1 MAKKLRFPLKMENEV
16 EVRSIQELKDN
27 FSLERVMVYISN
39 GKLAIWL
46 RDRYED
52 DIADDIEKLDLDTTD
67 ISKKIYE
74 IFDIEYKEE
83 DLIDLEKSQERS
95 KKLEQLKKYTNEQKF
110 FDVID
115 HMAFSQDDLYDL
127 LDENKNTIYLCG
139 SKFSIPIAKKG
150 ITYIGVN
157 NPIVEV
163 SSKKEVNWIE
173 KDIKL
178 IDIKYDERYQ
188 KILDDI
194 EKNKKIN
201 CEKEFRNCN
210 RGNYS
215 NKSYLN
221 FLLSLDDK
229 KKVTELY
236 SILSHELRDINYCI
250 DDDIVEIKREL
261 IDEGLVGLG
270 SDYIE
275 RL

>member
-39 GKLAIWL
+39 GKLATWL

-52 DIADDIEKLDLDTTD
+52 DIADEIEKLDLDTTD
-67 ISKKIYE
+67 ISKKIYT

-163 SSKKEVNWIE
+163 YSKKEVNWIE

-194 EKNKKIN
+194 EKDKKVN
-201 CEKEFRNCN
+201 YKKGFRNCN
-210 RGNYS
+210 VGNYL

-221 FLLSLDDK
+221 FLLSPDDK

-236 SILSHELRDINYCI
+236 SILSHELKDINYCI
-250 DDDIVEIKREL
+250 DDDIVKIKREL
-261 IDEGLVGLG
+261 IDKGLVGLG
-270 SDYIE
+270 IEYIE
-275 RL
+275 SI